1 MKHWMA
7 TIRGQLGR
15 LSLDVTLESEGGM
28 LVLIGPNGSG
38 KTTVLRAI
46 AGAITA
52 LDAEIEVD
60 GEVLQSQRKGI
71 WLEPEQRR
79 LGYVPQGYGLFE
91 HLNVLENVAFGL
103 GLAPRKMDRKD
114 AHERARKLLEEMG
127 IAELEGRQV
136 KRLSGGEKQR
146 VALARALIIEP
157 RLLLLDEPLAA
168 LDVETRKSTREFLKS
183 RLSAQERPVL
193 MVTHDSRD
201 IDPEAHVVV
210 LDEGRV
216 VQAGTLEDLGMS
228 PCNGFVRAF
237 LDP

>member
-15 LSLDVTLESEGGM
+15 LNLDVTLESKGGV
-28 LVLIGPNGSG
+28 LALIGPNGSG

-46 AGAITA
+46 AGAISG
-52 LDAEIEVD
+52 LDAEIEVG
-60 GEVLQSQRKGI
+60 GETLQSFRKSI

-91 HLNVLENVAFGL
+91 NLNVLENVAFGL
-103 GLAPRKMDRKD
+103 GLAPRKIDRKD

-127 IAELEGRQV
+127 IAELEGRRV

-168 LDVETRKSTREFLKS
+168 LDVETRKTTREFLKS

-210 LDEGRV
+210 LDRGRV
-216 VQAGTLEDLGMS
+216 VQEGTLEELNRA

>member
-46 AGAITA
+46 AGAISG
-52 LDAEIEVD
+52 LDAEIEVG
-60 GEVLQSQRKGI
+60 GEVLESHRKGI

-91 HLNVLENVAFGL
+91 NLNVLENVAFGL
-103 GLAPRKMDRKD
+103 SLAPRKMNRKD
-114 AHERARKLLEEMG
+114 SHERARKLLEEMG

-157 RLLLLDEPLAA
+157 SLLLLDEPLAA
-168 LDVETRKSTREFLKS
+168 LDIETRKATREFLKS

-193 MVTHDSRD
+193 MVTHDSKD
-201 IDPEAHVVV
+201 IEPEAHVVV
-210 LDEGRV
+210 LDEGKA
-216 VQAGTLEDLGMS
+216 VQAGNLEDLRRS